1 MASRLLQTGINA
13 GKALARVIDGKGS
26 LFVLEDGRELIDASN
41 TGGGLGHA
49 HPEMVEAI
57 REAAT
62 APVINEG
69 WLYTE
74 REKAAQDVIDYA
86 FKGEGDWVGAV
97 RFFISGSEAN
107 DSALSLAQALTG
119 RSSFATRERAFHG
132 MVGLARDIT
141 VQPHWHGGVS
151 SQRGGVSEPR
161 TRASVKQLPAP
172 QRAAYGE
179 ILDQRPTAER
189 LAGIDEELADVAAT
203 IIDFTQGGIYYDAE
217 YQDLI
222 AAAARRA
229 GSLYIAD
236 EVVTG
241 LGRHGHNWMAFQG
254 ATSRPDMITLG
265 KSLGGGAS
273 PAGAVVLSQELVDE
287 LSDKSWQTYSTLRA
301 HPSLMAGIRAYL
313 RIVDRDQLLKRTVD
327 LGDVMRK
334 RLTEVAEQHPS
345 VRRVDGDGLHWTVE
359 LHGPSWRDWRGDT
372 AETPIA
378 SQVAARAAEAGALI
392 GTSGEQTSLFLA
404 PAMTI
409 PEEQLEGIFVALDH
423 GLDVA
428 DQQAA
433 RQSDQES
440 Q

>member
-1 MASRLLQTGINA
+1 MSRLLQTGINA
-13 GKALARVIDGKGS
+13 GKTLARVVDGKGS

-57 REAAT
+57 RKAAT

-74 REKAAQDVIDYA
+74 RENAAQDIIDFA
-86 FKGEGDWVGAV
+86 FKGEEDWVGAV

-107 DSALSLAQALTG
+107 DLALSLAQALTG
-119 RSSFATRERAFHG
+119 RSAFATRERAYHG
-132 MVGLARDIT
+132 MTGLSRDIT

-151 SQRGGVSEPR
+151 SQRGGVSEPL
-161 TRASVKQLPAP
+161 TRARVKQLPAP

-179 ILDQRPTAER
+179 ISDQRPTAER
-189 LAGIDEELADVAAT
+189 LAGIDDELADVAAT
-203 IIDFTQGGIYYDAE
+203 IIDFSQGGIYYDPE
-217 YQDLI
+217 YQDLV

-241 LGRHGHNWMAFQG
+241 LGRHGHNWLAFQG
-254 ATSRPDMITLG
+254 AESRPDIITLG
-265 KSLGGGAS
+265 KSMGGGAN
-273 PAGAVVLSQELVDE
+273 PAGALVFSKELVDE
-287 LSDKSWQTYSTLRA
+287 LSDKTWQTYSTFRA
-301 HPSLMAGIRAYL
+301 HPLLMAGVRAYL
-313 RIVDRDQLLKRTVD
+313 RIVDRDKLLQRTVD
-327 LGDVMRK
+327 LGDITRK
-334 RLTEVAEQHPS
+334 RLTELAERHPS

-359 LHGPSWRDWRGDT
+359 LHGPSWRDWHGDT
-372 AETPIA
+372 ADSPIA

-409 PEEQLEGIFVALDH
+409 PEQQLEGIFAALDH
-423 GLDVA
+423 GLEVA
-428 DQQAA
+428 DEQWA
-433 RQSDQES
+433 RKNDQEDP
-440 Q
+440 